1 MELVYL
7 WVEDYK
13 NIQKQG
19 FNFSSKFICDYKDGT
34 LTIED
39 NPEHIPNFFGANIN
53 VTAIVGKN
61 GSGKSNLLKVIR
73 QIIYKTI
80 NNGSFLIFYDNVNRK
95 YICIYTTTKINSNI
109 ELTQDN
115 IIDRNI
121 IFPLFD
127 YSFTY
132 DDSMNY
138 FKKQSYTYPNKSNG
152 FISLKEELITN
163 QANIINNY
171 NILKEKGQL
180 DKFQIFFQPN
190 KIKIIFFIDKLK
202 PPKNEELKVKSKINY
217 HKLIAEFNQND
228 SVSRALELI
237 ENIWSLLSDDNNY
250 KENQEN
256 TLGSI
261 ESELGP
267 LHWEDTISIEELL
280 KNNQLDKI
288 IKDEDKFYLFEFHI
302 NEFPNEYIRIILN
315 IFPIGQFKLE
325 LIDEQ
330 GKRLSDLSFGEQQLL
345 FILNQIYSLGI
356 APDLYN
362 QIDPFDTIKEQVQQ
376 FYKINYIIFFDE
388 IDIGLHPNWQKRIIQ
403 YIIDFL
409 NSTDDEKY
417 YHLIFTTHS
426 PFLLSDIPKENIIFL
441 NDKSSIKQTFGAN
454 IHSLLSDSF
463 FMEDGLMGEFAKAKI
478 DKAITLLN
486 QDKLS
491 EDDLKYC
498 EQIISIIGEPIVK
511 NQLQRMLDS
520 KRLSKIDAI
529 NKKIQDMSYELDVL
543 KQHQAKIVQDDLR
556 DKGKK
561 QYKQRLKDD

>member
-7 WVEDYK
+7 WVEEYK
-13 NIQKQG
+13 NIHKQG
-19 FNFSSKFICDYKDGT
+19 FNFSPKFNCHYDEDSNE
-34 LTIED
+34 LTIDEND
-39 NPEHIPNFFGANIN
+39 EYIENFFADNIN

-61 GSGKSNLLKVIR
+61 GSGKSNLIKVIR
-73 QIIYKTI
+73 QIIDKEI
-80 NNGSFLIFYDNVNRK
+80 NNGSFLIFYDKHNSK
-95 YICIYTTTKINSNI
+95 YMCIGTTTKINSNI
-109 ELTQDN
+109 EFSQDN
-115 IIDRNI
+115 ILDMHT

-132 DDSMNY
+132 DDSVNY
-138 FKKQSYTYPNKSNG
+138 YNEKLPIYPNKSNG
-152 FISLKEELITN
+152 IISLNEELIIN
-163 QANIINNY
+163 QTNIINNY
-171 NILKEKGQL
+171 NILKKKGQL
-180 DKFQIFFQPN
+180 DKFQDFFQPS

-202 PPKNEELKVKSKINY
+202 PPKNEELKAELNINY
-217 HKLIAEFNQND
+217 HNLIAEFNQND

-237 ENIWSLLSDDNNY
+237 ENIWSLLSNDSNY

-267 LHWEDTISIEELL
+267 LHWEDTIGIEELL

-288 IKDEDKFYLFEFHI
+288 IKDEDKFYLFEFNI
-302 NEFPNEYIRIILN
+302 NEFPNEYISIILN

-356 APDLYN
+356 APDFHN
-362 QIDPFDTIKEQVQQ
+362 QIDPFNTITEQVES

-388 IDIGLHPNWQKRIIQ
+388 IDIGLHPNWQKRAIQ

-409 NSTDDEKY
+409 NSTNDEKY

-454 IHSLLSDSF
+454 IHTLLSDSF
-463 FMEDGLMGEFAKAKI
+463 FMEDGLMGEFAKGKI
-478 DKAITLLN
+478 DEVIDYLN
-486 QDKLS
+486 GKQDTDIKTDDEAQKLVN
-491 EDDLKYC
+491 
-498 EQIISIIGEPIVK
+498 IIGEPIVK
-511 NQLQRMLDS
+511 NKLQRMLDS
-520 KRLSKIDAI
+520 KRLKKVDEIDAI
-529 NKKIQDMSYELDVL
+529 KKSMEAMQ
-543 KQHQAKIVQDDLR
+543 
-556 DKGKK
+556 
-561 QYKQRLKDD
+561 QRLDELEK